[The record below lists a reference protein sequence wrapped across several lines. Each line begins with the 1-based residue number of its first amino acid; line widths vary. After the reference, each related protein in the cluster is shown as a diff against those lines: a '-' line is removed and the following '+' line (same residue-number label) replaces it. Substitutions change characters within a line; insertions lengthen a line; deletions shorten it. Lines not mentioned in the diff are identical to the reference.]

1 MFYIAAMPLPDTMFC
16 AQQIDIA
23 QELPDILKNFTKAA
37 VRTQPEDLL
46 LWSAAYF
53 TALSKGERLP
63 VKDRLEL
70 NVTHKTDSA
79 MTPGLLKTL
88 HKQLSIR
95 ETCSEEE
102 LREKWRGLCLPT
114 DQLETLLSLGSF
126 GSDIDWMEFFALGC
140 SSLGETLISSLKVAC
155 ELLTEDEEGGPA
167 RIPFDIFVKL
177 YTYLAHLEGDMPQD
191 HIDNFLGSRPK
202 CRCCVDVCWC
212 ACVNML
218 LEIKPSSL
226 HLRAIMSLQQR
237 CY

>member
-1 MFYIAAMPLPDTMFC
+1 MQRGCKRYTGCLSRCSLSPFSKAMPLPDTMFC

-140 SSLGETLISSLKVAC
+140 SSLGEGAPMRDDKTAGLHPFGGYEPNCFLSFKLFHKKPHQELIQN
-155 ELLTEDEEGGPA
+155 DEGQ
-167 RIPFDIFVKL
+167 K
-177 YTYLAHLEGDMPQD
+177 
-191 HIDNFLGSRPK
+191 
-202 CRCCVDVCWC
+202 
-212 ACVNML
+212 
-218 LEIKPSSL
+218 
-226 HLRAIMSLQQR
+226 
-237 CY
+237 

>member
-1 MFYIAAMPLPDTMFC
+1 MPLPDTMFC

-88 HKQLSIR
+88 HKQGAPMRDDKTAGLHPFGGYEPNCFLSFK
-95 ETCSEEE
+95 
-102 LREKWRGLCLPT
+102 LFHKKPH
-114 DQLETLLSLGSF
+114 QK
-126 GSDIDWMEFFALGC
+126 
-140 SSLGETLISSLKVAC
+140 LIQN
-155 ELLTEDEEGGPA
+155 DEGQ
-167 RIPFDIFVKL
+167 K
-177 YTYLAHLEGDMPQD
+177 
-191 HIDNFLGSRPK
+191 
-202 CRCCVDVCWC
+202 
-212 ACVNML
+212 
-218 LEIKPSSL
+218 
-226 HLRAIMSLQQR
+226 
-237 CY
+237 

>member
-1 MFYIAAMPLPDTMFC
+1 MQRGCKRYTGCLSRCSLSPFSKAMPLPDTMFC

-88 HKQLSIR
+88 HKQIPQPDLSYPSGRRAARRNCGRSGGVCVYPRI
-95 ETCSEEE
+95 S
-102 LREKWRGLCLPT
+102 WRPCCRWAVLAQTSIGWSFLPWAAV
-114 DQLETLLSLGSF
+114 LWERRS
-126 GSDIDWMEFFALGC
+126 
-140 SSLGETLISSLKVAC
+140 
-155 ELLTEDEEGGPA
+155 
-167 RIPFDIFVKL
+167 
-177 YTYLAHLEGDMPQD
+177 
-191 HIDNFLGSRPK
+191 
-202 CRCCVDVCWC
+202 
-212 ACVNML
+212 
-218 LEIKPSSL
+218 
-226 HLRAIMSLQQR
+226 
-237 CY
+237 

>member
-1 MFYIAAMPLPDTMFC
+1 MFYIAPMPLPDTMFC

-88 HKQLSIR
+88 HKQKG
-95 ETCSEEE
+95 E
-102 LREKWRGLCLPT
+102 GLIQKAAWSR
-114 DQLETLLSLGSF
+114 DQTN
-126 GSDIDWMEFFALGC
+126 
-140 SSLGETLISSLKVAC
+140 V
-155 ELLTEDEEGGPA
+155 
-167 RIPFDIFVKL
+167 
-177 YTYLAHLEGDMPQD
+177 
-191 HIDNFLGSRPK
+191 
-202 CRCCVDVCWC
+202 
-212 ACVNML
+212 
-218 LEIKPSSL
+218 
-226 HLRAIMSLQQR
+226 
-237 CY
+237 